1 MKTAAARAKV
11 EFGDFQ
17 TPSTL
22 AHEVC
27 AVLLRHGVRPSRI
40 IEPTC
45 GVGAFLQAAA
55 QAYPATPLAGFEINP
70 GYAQAAQSAT
80 LHATVAITDFFAHDW
95 DAELH
100 HDADPLLL
108 GNPPWVTSAAVS
120 VVQGANLPL
129 KENIYGLR
137 GLAAKTGKANFDIA
151 EWIILRL
158 LRTRHGRPATLAVLC
173 KTATARKVLRHAWR
187 GHLPISTASLHLIDA
202 AAQFGAAVDACL
214 FIARL
219 GAVGAPQAEVF
230 ATLDAKEPSH
240 RIGLAGADL
249 VADLDAY
256 RRLSRFEGLFPF
268 QWRSGIKHDCASVL
282 ELSTADNGTLVNK
295 AGQVVAVEPAALF
308 PWCKSTALAR
318 HQGVSTQW
326 LLLPQGALGESTEAR
341 FAEAPRALAYLQAN
355 RTAFAARK
363 SSIYKRGGPFAIF
376 GVGDYTFS
384 PWKVAVSA
392 LHRPIR
398 FVVVGPKAGQ
408 PVLFDDTCYY
418 LSFGDEGE
426 ADAVAKVLNSPEC
439 IEFLDTLIFPGAKRA
454 VTVEL
459 LQRLDFR
466 ALALA
471 AGVDLARPVPTG
483 PVVHAQYEL
492 LSFGT

>member
-1 MKTAAARAKV
+1 MKSAGAKAKI

-17 TPSTL
+17 TPADL
-22 AHEVC
+22 AREVC
-27 AVLLRHGVRPSRI
+27 EVLLRRGVSPSRV

-45 GVGAFLQAAA
+45 GVGAFLQASSHAF
-55 QAYPATPLAGFEINP
+55 PATELAGFEINP
-70 GYAQAAQSAT
+70 DYAAT
-80 LHATVAITDFFAHDW
+80 ARTVAPNAVVTVADFFSHDW
-95 DAELH
+95 DAELL

-108 GNPPWVTSAAVS
+108 GNPPWVTNAAIS
-120 VVQGANLPL
+120 VVEGGNLPV

-158 LRTRHGRPATLAVLC
+158 LRSRRGRPATLAVLC
-173 KTATARKVLRHAWR
+173 KTSTARKVLRHAWR
-187 GHLPISTASLHLIDA
+187 GHLPVEMSSLHLIDA
-202 AAQFGAAVDACL
+202 AAKFGAAVDACL
-214 FIARL
+214 FVARI
-219 GAVGAPQAEVF
+219 GSAGPAQADVF
-230 ATLDAKEPSH
+230 ASLDASKPSH
-240 RIGLAGADL
+240 RIGLAGADM
-249 VADLDAY
+249 VADLDEY
-256 RRLSRFEGLFPF
+256 RRLCRFEGLFPF
-268 QWRSGIKHDCASVL
+268 QWRSGVKHDCASVL
-282 ELSTADNGTLVNK
+282 ELSTAANGSLVNK
-295 AGQVVAVEPAALF
+295 AGQVVEVESIALF
-308 PWCKSTALAR
+308 PWCKSTGLAR
-318 HQGVSTQW
+318 RDGESSQW
-326 LLLPQGALGESTEAR
+326 LLLPQGALGESTETR
-341 FAEAPRALAYLQAN
+341 FAHAPRALAYLEAN
-355 RTAFAARK
+355 RAAFTARK

-376 GVGDYTFS
+376 GVGDYTFA

-418 LSFGDEGE
+418 LSFAQERE
-426 ADAVAKVLNSPEC
+426 ARAVAEVLSSPLC

-466 ALALA
+466 ALAAA
-471 AGVDLARPVPTG
+471 AGVDLSQMPTTN
-483 PVVHAQYEL
+483 PTTDSQYEL